1 MASSQQRQGNHERSR
16 PGRECPP
23 PPPGTTETPERS
35 DQQAIPALEHDRRER
50 NGDRRQRIPD
60 EPGRARDLGGS
71 SRYQRALL
79 MVTRKRRAH
88 QSQPR
93 RLRKA
98 RRRRGCN
105 AGGSRRTRDSRR
117 LDIRTFD
124 LLLMKSAP
132 TARAV
137 VASRS
142 ACALEGGSVAGPERF
157 WPRGVIH
164 CAGCLRRRKEES
176 SVHLR
181 LRPSGARDRATFRS
195 ADG

>member
-1 MASSQQRQGNHERSR
+1 MASGQQRQGNHERSR
-16 PGRECPP
+16 PGRERPP
-23 PPPGTTETPERS
+23 PTPGTTETPERS

-71 SRYQRALL
+71 SGYHRTL

-88 QSQPR
+88 QSRPR

-105 AGGSRRTRDSRR
+105 AGGSRRTRGSRR

-132 TARAV
+132 TARCGRQPLRLR
-137 VASRS
+137 SRGRI
-142 ACALEGGSVAGPERF
+142 CRGAGTF
-157 WPRGVIH
+157 LAPRSDSLRR
-164 CAGCLRRRKEES
+164 CLRRRKEES

-181 LRPSGARDRATFRS
+181 LRPSGARDRATFPS